1 MRKTLAALLTLAL
14 FFVMAISGAEGCLSV
29 RGVNSPAHE
38 ELTFFERSSSS
49 SSQLILSWTSRENST
64 PTPME
69 NGSIAVGDHVL
80 LNATFQPHLN
90 VTKVMITLSAVD
102 GRNWTVESNG
112 SSLTHDTYYLGNN
125 MTVNLNVT
133 GHTSHQIYH
142 CIFSSLTFKNY
153 FAPEL
158 STLSIEEFGSLFT
171 IVWEC
176 EDRNS
181 EDEHFFDVYI
191 TADGGL
197 TWQLMS
203 GHIRESVFLWDSM
216 GWLEQQYRVRVIAYD
231 NDPVLNPEPRPRS
244 YWLGLTDEV
253 ESIAFDAGHYHGQI
267 DFTTY
272 LEGPANVT
280 YYEGTTENHIYFG
293 VRALYSRYYY
303 EIIIGNLVLT
313 SSYWRPVFGQTN
325 LVVNIDGL
333 PVGTHLAEL
342 KLYVVPTS
350 GFTEVASHEFTVEVL
365 PRPPPGLEVIV
376 LSFGLGG
383 FGSLVGLLLVFAAM
397 KRRISVS

>member
-1 MRKTLAALLTLAL
+1 
-14 FFVMAISGAEGCLSV
+14 
-29 RGVNSPAHE
+29 
-38 ELTFFERSSSS
+38 
-49 SSQLILSWTSRENST
+49 
-64 PTPME
+64 ME

-181 EDEHFFDVYI
+181 EDEQ
-191 TADGGL
+191 
-197 TWQLMS
+197 W
-203 GHIRESVFLWDSM
+203 
-216 GWLEQQYRVRVIAYD
+216 
-231 NDPVLNPEPRPRS
+231 
-244 YWLGLTDEV
+244 
-253 ESIAFDAGHYHGQI
+253 
-267 DFTTY
+267 
-272 LEGPANVT
+272 
-280 YYEGTTENHIYFG
+280 
-293 VRALYSRYYY
+293 
-303 EIIIGNLVLT
+303 
-313 SSYWRPVFGQTN
+313 
-325 LVVNIDGL
+325 DGL
-333 PVGTHLAEL
+333 SNSTESEL
-342 KLYVVPTS
+342 SRTIM
-350 GFTEVASHEFTVEVL
+350 TQC
-365 PRPPPGLEVIV
+365 
-376 LSFGLGG
+376 
-383 FGSLVGLLLVFAAM
+383 
-397 KRRISVS
+397 